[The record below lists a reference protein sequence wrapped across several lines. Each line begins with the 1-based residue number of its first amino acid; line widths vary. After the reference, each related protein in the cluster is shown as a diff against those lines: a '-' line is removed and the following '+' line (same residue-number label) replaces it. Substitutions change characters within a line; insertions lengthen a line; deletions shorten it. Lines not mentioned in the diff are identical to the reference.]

1 MDSEICKWTSNAYK
15 FLRFVLAFRSSC
27 VPQASMK
34 IDNVKGETEVTTTMV
49 TLKKDTVLCS
59 CS

>member
-15 FLRFVLAFRSSC
+15 FLRFVLAFWSC

-49 TLKKDTVLCS
+49 TLKEDTVLCS